1 MPEGKKI
8 INYYSDHAYESA
20 PQLFDQV
27 RNNIQNLEQH
37 PGFVIMLYMLCKEFS
52 LDQFY
57 LVFPDRK
64 SPDINSLEV
73 YEWNLISEVLSIHDV
88 NKGRDKE
95 YDELFELYENDLRAL
110 HSKVSKDFNIIDGKQ
125 YKQYVNNNELLNML
139 LFFCV
144 WENVS
149 YCMKDNGN
157 LTGDIKAVHKTQ
169 VLINPFFDACSSNT
183 WRKKET
189 IEEIFNNIAEVFC
202 FENPTHTFDNF
213 KINTEK
219 SNIAL
224 LMLLYNLSRTE
235 VEAQSAMKD
244 QINYLR
250 EIQRKKLP
258 LERYKSNL
266 DEAKKNQEK
275 ICLIDKGFKLNN
287 FISQIFPFCSV
298 EFQRSFL
305 NQDMFMLEEIILVS
319 LFVRQI
325 QYMIKIRNL

>member
-1 MPEGKKI
+1 
-8 INYYSDHAYESA
+8 
-20 PQLFDQV
+20 
-27 RNNIQNLEQH
+27 
-37 PGFVIMLYMLCKEFS
+37 MLCKEFS
-52 LDQFY
+52 LDQFH

-64 SPDINSLEV
+64 SPEVKSLEV
-73 YEWNLISEVLSIHDV
+73 YEWNLIPEVLSTYDA
-88 NKGRDKE
+88 NKGRDKD
-95 YDELFELYENDLRAL
+95 YDELFELYENDLRSL

-149 YCMKDNGN
+149 YCMKDNADFN
-157 LTGDIKAVHKTQ
+157 GDIKAVHKTQ
-169 VLINPFFDACSSNT
+169 VLTIPFFNACSLNT
-183 WRKKET
+183 WREKET

-202 FENPTHTFDNF
+202 FKNPTHTFDNF

-219 SNIAL
+219 SNVSL

-266 DEAKKNQEK
+266 DDAKKNQEK
-275 ICLIDKGFKLNN
+275 IRLIDKGFKLNN
-287 FISQIFPFCSV
+287 F
-298 EFQRSFL
+298 
-305 NQDMFMLEEIILVS
+305 
-319 LFVRQI
+319 
-325 QYMIKIRNL
+325 K